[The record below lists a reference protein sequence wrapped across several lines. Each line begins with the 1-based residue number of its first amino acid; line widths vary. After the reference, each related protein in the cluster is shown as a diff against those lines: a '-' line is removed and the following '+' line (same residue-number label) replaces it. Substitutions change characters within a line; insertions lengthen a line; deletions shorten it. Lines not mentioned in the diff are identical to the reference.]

1 MARRADLVFD
11 ACPTPTL
18 IAALDDGVVLDANAG
33 IRVVFGLTKAETV
46 GRSLADLGLVSD
58 VEGWPQAFAP
68 QDASRVILV
77 GGSRAGTPQ
86 RTVRSVQVSVRPIVW
101 GGRRCA
107 VFTFADVTREREAR
121 DALHAL
127 ERFGATLAS
136 SHEFDELVRQGLRN
150 LIAQLDLDFGTCQAI
165 TPDGTR
171 FHSFEG
177 DGPEALRARMQR
189 PLPPGAGTMGHVAR
203 TGQPHVVRD
212 HRFYAHAVPEGV
224 AVGIVT
230 TLTLPVKVGG
240 ETRFVL
246 TVGSLHRPVELG
258 ADAAET
264 AMAYVR
270 RLEHALE
277 RVTHLEEIEGTRE
290 ATFRALG
297 LALEQRGL
305 EAFGHMDRVVALGR
319 AFARA
324 AGLSEAETQALTW
337 GAYLH
342 DVGKIGIADAVLLK
356 PGPLTAAEWGQVRHH
371 TLNGVALIADI
382 PFLPLGTRQVV
393 RSHHERWDG
402 RGYPDALA
410 GAAIPLPAR
419 MFSLVHTFDAL
430 TNERPYQAPWS
441 VARALREIERESGAR
456 FDPDLVVPFMHAAR
470 AWIG

>member
-1 MARRADLVFD
+1 
-11 ACPTPTL
+11 
-18 IAALDDGVVLDANAG
+18 
-33 IRVVFGLTKAETV
+33 
-46 GRSLADLGLVSD
+46 
-58 VEGWPQAFAP
+58 
-68 QDASRVILV
+68 
-77 GGSRAGTPQ
+77 
-86 RTVRSVQVSVRPIVW
+86 
-101 GGRRCA
+101 
-107 VFTFADVTREREAR
+107 
-121 DALHAL
+121 
-127 ERFGATLAS
+127 
-136 SHEFDELVRQGLRN
+136 
-150 LIAQLDLDFGTCQAI
+150 
-165 TPDGTR
+165 
-171 FHSFEG
+171 
-177 DGPEALRARMQR
+177 
-189 PLPPGAGTMGHVAR
+189 
-203 TGQPHVVRD
+203 
-212 HRFYAHAVPEGV
+212 
-224 AVGIVT
+224 
-230 TLTLPVKVGG
+230 
-240 ETRFVL
+240 
-246 TVGSLHRPVELG
+246 
-258 ADAAET
+258 
-264 AMAYVR
+264 
-270 RLEHALE
+270 
-277 RVTHLEEIEGTRE
+277 
-290 ATFRALG
+290 
-297 LALEQRGL
+297 L